1 GIQQTVS
8 DPVNGLVTQVSTL
21 ANGFNVLA
29 SDFENLEIGGR
40 NLYLGSSTDWKSVS
54 WTNWN
59 VALDYNNIE
68 EGETYTASVSYKNV
82 KSTAGQIGIRIF
94 WYDVN
99 WNQVKESPDGTG
111 LADGENGRVSV
122 TDI

>member
-1 GIQQTVS
+1 
-8 DPVNGLVTQVSTL
+8 
-21 ANGFNVLA
+21 
-29 SDFENLEIGGR
+29 
-40 NLYLGSSTDWKSVS
+40 
-54 WTNWN
+54 
-59 VALDYNNIE
+59 NNIE

-122 TDI
+122 TDIAPSGATRARVILRRYSNSGSQSAQYSKIKLEKGTIATDW